1 MFLKDF
7 NWLHLV
13 STLAGHE
20 FLQMEKVIES
30 NVEDVF
36 SYLIYMKAKSSAEKA
51 QNKLEDKLRK

>member
-1 MFLKDF
+1 
-7 NWLHLV
+7 
-13 STLAGHE
+13 
-20 FLQMEKVIES
+20 MEKVIES